1 MRVLACFSCV
11 SCWPTLFVDDR
22 TNLQRMMSS
31 SLGATVFVSA
41 ALLASF
47 RWYFADR
54 SADLV
59 GWTWCNPCSVA
70 VWPSRNDVPAA
81 VIRAMKDI
89 ARDLSVEGWRWT
101 SAAGLVGWRGA
112 FRYMHM

>member
-1 MRVLACFSCV
+1 
-11 SCWPTLFVDDR
+11 
-22 TNLQRMMSS
+22 MSS
-31 SLGATVFVSA
+31 SLGATTAVSSA

-54 SADLV
+54 PADLV

-81 VIRAMKDI
+81 AIGAMKDI

-112 FRYMHM
+112 FRDMHM